1 MLAAGGLAFTGIA
14 PQSEAATA
22 AAPVPTAVTAATC
35 KEITPAT
42 LTGTAKVVG
51 NDVKVSFEGSLAD
64 GPRETGSCV
73 KIPIHQDLWP
83 RLLGD
88 YAVLDGEDVTV
99 AQMHVANGMIPF
111 IFDDAYLAA
120 HQNVTFKGQFAFGG
134 QLRYGPDYKA
144 YSFTWDLPG
153 EAQPVVINIPDCD
166 WCQDKTI
173 YSGKWAVVEQEGAT
187 VISAITLGTQ
197 ISEGIFTHAAYV
209 PNAVK
214 AEDYTADVTI
224 SDTLGP
230 GQKCAYA
237 VLFDITSTEEELKRV
252 DCESDTFVAVNIP
265 NFKRGQLL
273 RLEVTADITDFDRP
287 SYTDIGTIEAKG
299 VAKVH
304 YPATAAWST
313 VSAEGDGDT
322 PKPGGGSNSAPPVQT
337 PSTPV
342 DVPVTPTTPAPQ
354 PTPSTPSTPVT
365 PGTPTTPGKPGTPSK
380 PVTKPAVK
388 PSYVTRTFQV
398 DRYAPKTARA
408 ARAVAAFDD
417 DGRLLHREDKPLWGA
432 SRWEFGTVRVPV
444 RASDA
449 VVMKAI
455 NAATKKTGDVRT
467 TAKLGSMKA
476 GASVV
481 VAWELGRGATTTA
494 PWGKGGTVA
503 QIFFARS

>member
-1 MLAAGGLAFTGIA
+1 M
-14 PQSEAATA
+14 
-22 AAPVPTAVTAATC
+22 
-35 KEITPAT
+35 
-42 LTGTAKVVG
+42 
-51 NDVKVSFEGSLAD
+51 
-64 GPRETGSCV
+64 
-73 KIPIHQDLWP
+73 
-83 RLLGD
+83 
-88 YAVLDGEDVTV
+88 
-99 AQMHVANGMIPF
+99 
-111 IFDDAYLAA
+111 
-120 HQNVTFKGQFAFGG
+120 
-134 QLRYGPDYKA
+134 
-144 YSFTWDLPG
+144 
-153 EAQPVVINIPDCD
+153 VINIPDCD

-287 SYTDIGTIEAKG
+287 SCTDIGTIEAKG

-354 PTPSTPSTPVT
+354 PTSSTPTAPVT
-365 PGTPTTPGKPGTPSK
+365 PGASTTPGKPGAPSK
-380 PVTKPAVK
+380 PVTKPAAK
-388 PSYVTRTFQV
+388 PTYVTRTFQV

-408 ARAVAAFDD
+408 TRAVAAFDD
-417 DGRLLHREDKPLWGA
+417 DGRLLRVALGVRDRARPGARLRRGGHEGHQRGHEEDRRCPDHRQAGLHEGRCQRGRGLGTRSWSHHHCAVGEGRNRGADLLRALVASPPSARASHGWCRGA
-432 SRWEFGTVRVPV
+432 S
-444 RASDA
+444 SA
-449 VVMKAI
+449 VL
-455 NAATKKTGDVRT
+455 R
-467 TAKLGSMKA
+467 
-476 GASVV
+476 
-481 VAWELGRGATTTA
+481 
-494 PWGKGGTVA
+494 
-503 QIFFARS
+503 